1 MITPRV
7 KKADAEGYIKV
18 SEGIWRKALVYGYK
32 TLLTEFILVKGKILL
47 CTDILRNKLVIWYM
61 VIYF

>member
-7 KKADAEGYIKV
+7 KKQIQKDIIKV

-47 CTDILRNKLVIWYM
+47 CTDILRNKLVIWFM

>member
-32 TLLTEFILVKGKILL
+32 TL
-47 CTDILRNKLVIWYM
+47 
-61 VIYF
+61 